1 VYDGLYYTALKQEL
15 WTGVPMRAGQY
26 VRQVEGYQAFIPA
39 PLPPQPPPQ
48 IDQKTLNLLSRADLA
63 LGRLD
68 GVTSILPNPD
78 LFVAMFVRQE
88 AVLSSQI
95 EGTQSTLEDVLQFEV
110 DEKGAD
116 LPKDIGEVVNYVNA
130 IKFGLKRLRDLP
142 LSLRLIREIHGRL
155 LQGVRGGERTPGE
168 FRRTQNWIGPA
179 GCNLHTATFIPPPVH
194 AMNPSLDNLERFL
207 HDTDSFPVLIH
218 CALAH
223 AQFETIH
230 PFIDG
235 NGRVGCL
242 LITFLLCQRE
252 ILQRP
257 LLYLSSYLKVRRAEY
272 YDRLMA
278 IRVSDDW
285 EGWIK
290 FFLRGV
296 FEVSQAAT
304 ATARKILELRE
315 KHRQRVKVPDL
326 LDYLFEQP
334 LVSIN
339 MVQVRFGWSY
349 PTASKYVEQFVEAGI
364 LEETTGYQRNR
375 RFRYD
380 PYLSLFESP
389 DFAPFAPTGDAESDA
404 QTTETEEG
412 RP

>member
-1 VYDGLYYTALKQEL
+1 
-15 WTGVPMRAGQY
+15 MRAGQY

-235 NGRVGCL
+235 NGRVGRL

-252 ILQRP
+252 ILQQP
-257 LLYLSSYLKVRRAEY
+257 LLYLSSYLKARRAEY
-272 YDRLMA
+272 
-278 IRVSDDW
+278 
-285 EGWIK
+285 
-290 FFLRGV
+290 
-296 FEVSQAAT
+296 
-304 ATARKILELRE
+304 
-315 KHRQRVKVPDL
+315 
-326 LDYLFEQP
+326 
-334 LVSIN
+334 
-339 MVQVRFGWSY
+339 
-349 PTASKYVEQFVEAGI
+349 
-364 LEETTGYQRNR
+364 
-375 RFRYD
+375 
-380 PYLSLFESP
+380 
-389 DFAPFAPTGDAESDA
+389 
-404 QTTETEEG
+404 
-412 RP
+412 